1 MGISRLNSFLRR
13 RCNKNLTT
21 VHLREFRGKTLVIDT
36 SIYLYKFK
44 ADGCII
50 TNMYYMCI
58 LLKYYGITP
67 IFVFDGKPPPEKRA
81 TIEKRKTK
89 KAEAETEYNTLKKK
103 LEGVYDTRL
112 KKIIESK
119 IIKLQRDFIRIKNR
133 EIREVKKL
141 FQSCGI
147 SYIEADGEADKW
159 CAKLVLSG
167 RAYACISEDM
177 DMFAYGCPFVL
188 RYVSLCKHN
197 AILYDLEGILT
208 NLGITFSEFQTLC
221 ILAGSDYSSQVFTK
235 TMNYYYTRLMKF
247 KKLESKISFNKWLC
261 ENKISPMSDTQ
272 LQKTANMFNIQDL
285 PFAENMIIANK
296 NDTSL
301 RNDILQKYNF
311 IFPPSV

>member
-13 RCNKNLTT
+13 RCNKNLIP
-21 VHLREFRGKTLVIDT
+21 VHLRQFRGKTLVIDT

-67 IFVFDGKPPPEKRA
+67 IFIFDGKPPPEKRI

-89 KAEAETEYNTLKKK
+89 KAKAETEYNLLKKK
-103 LEGVYDTRL
+103 LEGVHDARL
-112 KKIIESK
+112 KKILESK

-167 RAYACISEDM
+167 KAYACVSEDM

-221 ILAGSDYSSQVFTK
+221 ILAGSDYSSQVFAK
-235 TMNYYYTRLMKF
+235 TMNYYYTRLIKF
-247 KKLESKISFNKWLC
+247 KKLELKISFNKWLC
-261 ENKISPMSDTQ
+261 ENKISPMSDAQ
-272 LQKTANMFNIQDL
+272 LQKTANMFNIEDL
-285 PFAENMIIANK
+285 PFAENMIIDNK

-301 RNDILQKYNF
+301 RNDILQKNNF
-311 IFPPSV
+311 IFPPSA